1 MNSQLIGHLIGLR
14 YKLLWAK
21 TRTRNGKIALFM
33 AGYLLLVLVI
43 AFFAVIG
50 VGGGMAAVR
59 SGRAERIA
67 QGVLTALFVSA
78 TITSV
83 VLGFGLNE
91 VFSDTEL
98 RRYPLKQG
106 ERRFARHC
114 TGIADPFWFLFLALY
129 LGLAFGLY
137 LFGSGNLAL
146 GVAAVL
152 ALFVCNYLAA
162 QVVGL

>member
-1 MNSQLIGHLIGLR
+1 MNFQLIGHLIGLR

-59 SGRAERIA
+59 SGKAERIA
-67 QGVLTALFVSA
+67 QGVLTALFVCA
-78 TITSV
+78 TVTSV
-83 VLGFGLNE
+83 VLGFGMNE

-98 RRYPLKQG
+98 RRYPLKAR
-106 ERRFARHC
+106 ERRFARQH
-114 TGIADPFWFLFLALY
+114 GI
-129 LGLAFGLY
+129 GE
-137 LFGSGNLAL
+137 N
-146 GVAAVL
+146 
-152 ALFVCNYLAA
+152 
-162 QVVGL
+162 